1 MIARGIMLGPEQPV
15 ILHLLDIQPLAESLK
30 GVRMELIDAAFPL
43 LQGIALNFE
52 GYFDVDFTSCCRQM
66 LGRVYCICGSIGI
79 LATTDVNEAC
89 KGVNIAVMVGGF
101 PIRKEWK
108 GEM

>member
-1 MIARGIMLGPEQPV
+1 
-15 ILHLLDIQPLAESLK
+15 
-30 GVRMELIDAAFPL
+30 
-43 LQGIALNFE
+43 
-52 GYFDVDFTSCCRQM
+52 M